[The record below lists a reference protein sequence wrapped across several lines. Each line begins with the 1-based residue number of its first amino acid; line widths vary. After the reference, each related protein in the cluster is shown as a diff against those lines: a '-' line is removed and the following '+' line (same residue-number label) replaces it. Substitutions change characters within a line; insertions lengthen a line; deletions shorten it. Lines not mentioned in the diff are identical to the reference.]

1 MPNWGRAVAT
11 QSLPAAHPVK
21 GALLCIAALALFA
34 CMDTTTKYLAESHAA
49 PLIVG
54 VRYFGNFALM
64 VLLLGPTH
72 GRQMV
77 RTQRT
82 GLVLL
87 RALCLAT
94 ASLLIAFALE
104 RMPVAET
111 TAITFLA
118 PILLVVAAGPVLGE
132 RAGWTGW
139 IATLAGFAGV
149 MIIIRP
155 GSGLVAS
162 GVILV
167 LCAVATNLVYQ
178 LLSRVLAATEN
189 TFALLFYTELTG
201 SILYGFA
208 LPWFIEDRAP
218 SLFEAVLM
226 LSLGVYGR
234 LGHFLF
240 TAAFRYAPASQL
252 APLNY
257 LQLLWAGLLGW
268 LVFGH
273 VPDAVSLLGMTIV
286 ASSGVMMA
294 LKTRRPPPKRT
305 A

>member
-1 MPNWGRAVAT
+1 M
-11 QSLPAAHPVK
+11 SAAQPVR

-34 CMDTTTKYLAESHAA
+34 CMDATTKYLAENHAA

-54 VRYFGNFALM
+54 VRYFGNLVLM
-64 VLLLGPTH
+64 AVLLGPTH
-72 GRQMV
+72 GRQMM
-77 RTQRT
+77 RTRRT

-87 RALCLAT
+87 RALCLAA
-94 ASLLIAFALE
+94 ASLLIALALQ

-118 PILLVVAAGPVLGE
+118 PILLVGAAGPLLGE
-132 RAGWTGW
+132 RTGWAGW

-149 MIIIRP
+149 LLIVRP

-167 LCAVATNLVYQ
+167 LCAVVTNLGYQ
-178 LLSRVLAATEN
+178 LLSRVLAAGES
-189 TFALLFYTELTG
+189 TFALLFYTALTG
-201 SILYGFA
+201 SILYGLA

-218 SLFEAVLM
+218 SLLEAVLM
-226 LSLGVYGR
+226 LSLGVYGG
-234 LGHFLF
+234 LGHFMF
-240 TAAFRYAPASQL
+240 TAAFRYAPTSLL

-268 LVFGH
+268 IVFGH
-273 VPDAVSLLGMTIV
+273 VPDAVSLLGMAIV
-286 ASSGVMMA
+286 AGSGVAVA
-294 LKTRRPPPKRT
+294 LKTHRAPVKRT

>member
-1 MPNWGRAVAT
+1 M
-11 QSLPAAHPVK
+11 PAAQPLK

-34 CMDTTTKYLAESHAA
+34 CMDATTKYLAESHAV

-54 VRYFGNFALM
+54 VRYFGNLALM
-64 VLLLGPTH
+64 TLLLAPTH
-72 GRQMV
+72 GRQLV
-77 RTQRT
+77 RTRRT

-87 RALCLAT
+87 RALCLAA
-94 ASLLIAFALE
+94 ASLLIGFALQ

-118 PILLVVAAGPVLGE
+118 PILLVGVAGPLLGE
-132 RAGWTGW
+132 RTGWVGWT
-139 IATLAGFAGV
+139 ATLAGFAGV
-149 MIIIRP
+149 LIIVRP

-167 LCAVATNLVYQ
+167 LCAVVTNLGYQ
-178 LLSRVLAATEN
+178 LLSRVLAASES
-189 TFALLFYTELTG
+189 TFALLFYTALTG
-201 SILYGFA
+201 SVLYGLA

-218 SLFEAVLM
+218 GLFEALLM
-226 LSLGVYGR
+226 LSLGVYGG

-240 TAAFRYAPASQL
+240 TAAFRYAPASLL

-268 LVFGH
+268 TVFGH
-273 VPDAVSLLGMTIV
+273 VPDPVSLAGMAMI
-286 ASSGVMMA
+286 AGSGVLVA
-294 LKTRRPPPKRT
+294 LKTRQPPPKRT

>member
-1 MPNWGRAVAT
+1 MAT
-11 QSLPAAHPVK
+11 RSLPAAHPVK
-21 GALLCIAALALFA
+21 GALLCLGSLALFA
-34 CMDTTTKYLAESHAA
+34 CMDTTTKYLVESHAA
-49 PLIVG
+49 PLIVA
-54 VRYFGNFALM
+54 VRYFGNLVLM
-64 VLLLGPTH
+64 TVLLGPTH

-87 RALCLAT
+87 RAVCLAT
-94 ASLLIAFALE
+94 ASLLIALALQ

-118 PILLVVAAGPVLGE
+118 PILLVGVAGPLLGE
-132 RAGWTGW
+132 RTGWVGW

-149 MIIIRP
+149 LLIVRP

-162 GVILV
+162 GVILT
-167 LCAVATNLVYQ
+167 LCAVGTNLGYQ
-178 LLSRVLAATEN
+178 LLSRVLAATET
-189 TFALLFYTELTG
+189 TFALLFYTALTG
-201 SILYGFA
+201 SILYALA
-208 LPWFIEDRAP
+208 LPWFIEDTAP
-218 SLFEAVLM
+218 SLLEAVLL
-226 LSLGVYGR
+226 LSLGVYGG

-240 TAAFRYAPASQL
+240 TAAFRYAPASVL

-257 LQLLWAGLLGW
+257 IQLLWAGLLGW

-273 VPDAVSLLGMTIV
+273 IPDPVSLLGTGIV
-286 ASSGVMMA
+286 AGSGVLVA
-294 LKTRRPPPKRT
+294 LKTRRPPAKRT

>member
-1 MPNWGRAVAT
+1 M
-11 QSLPAAHPVK
+11 PAAHPLR
-21 GALLCIAALALFA
+21 GALLCVAALALFA
-34 CMDTTTKYLAESHAA
+34 CMDTVTKYLAQSHAV

-54 VRYFGNFALM
+54 VRYLGN
-64 VLLLGPTH
+64 LLLMTVLFGPTH
-72 GRQMV
+72 GRVMV

-82 GLVLL
+82 GLVVL
-87 RALCLAT
+87 RGVCLAC
-94 ASLLIAFALE
+94 ASLFIALALQ

-118 PILLVVAAGPVLGE
+118 PILLVVVAGPVLGE
-132 RAGWTGW
+132 RIGWVGW
-139 IATLAGFAGV
+139 AATLFGFAGV
-149 MIIIRP
+149 LLIARP

-162 GVILV
+162 GVLFV
-167 LCAVATNLVYQ
+167 LCAVAMNLGYQ
-178 LLSRVLAATEN
+178 LLSRVLAASET
-189 TFALLFYTELTG
+189 TFALLFYTALTG
-201 SILYGFA
+201 TILYGLA

-218 SLFEAVLM
+218 SLLEAALM
-226 LSLGVYGR
+226 LSLGVYGG

-240 TAAFRYAPASQL
+240 TAAFRYAPASLL

-268 LVFGH
+268 IVFGH
-273 VPDAVSLLGMTIV
+273 VPDAVSLLGMAIV
-286 ASSGVMMA
+286 AGSGVLVA

>member
-1 MPNWGRAVAT
+1 MP
-11 QSLPAAHPVK
+11 PAQPLK
-21 GALLCIAALALFA
+21 GALLCLASLALFA
-34 CMDTTTKYLAESHAA
+34 CMDVTTKYLAESHAI

-54 VRYFGNFALM
+54 VRYFGNLVLM
-64 VLLLGPTH
+64 TLLLAPTH
-72 GRQMV
+72 GRQLI

-87 RALCLAT
+87 RALCLAA
-94 ASLLIAFALE
+94 ASLLIGFALQ

-118 PILLVVAAGPVLGE
+118 PILLVGVAGPLLGE
-132 RAGWTGW
+132 RTGWIGW

-149 MIIIRP
+149 LIIVRP
-155 GSGLVAS
+155 GSGLVPS

-167 LCAVATNLVYQ
+167 LCAVVTNLGYQ
-178 LLSRVLAATEN
+178 LLSRVLAATES
-189 TFALLFYTELTG
+189 TFALLFYTALTG
-201 SILYGFA
+201 TILYGLA

-218 SLFEAVLM
+218 SLLEAALM
-226 LSLGVYGR
+226 LSLGVYGG

-240 TAAFRYAPASQL
+240 TAAFRYAPASLL

-268 LVFGH
+268 IVFGH
-273 VPDAVSLLGMTIV
+273 VPDAVSLLGMAIV
-286 ASSGVMMA
+286 AGSGVLVA

>member
-1 MPNWGRAVAT
+1 MP
-11 QSLPAAHPVK
+11 QAHPVR
-21 GALLCIAALALFA
+21 GALLCVAALLLFA
-34 CMDTTTKYLAESHAA
+34 CMDATTKYLAETHEV
-49 PLIVG
+49 PLIVA
-54 VRYFGNFALM
+54 VRYLGNFALM
-64 VLLLGPTH
+64 TLLLGPTH

-94 ASLLIAFALE
+94 ASLLIAFALQ

-118 PILLVVAAGPVLGE
+118 PILLVGVAGPLLGE
-132 RAGWTGW
+132 RTGWIGW
-139 IATLAGFAGV
+139 IATLAGFVGV
-149 MIIIRP
+149 LIIVRP

-167 LCAVATNLVYQ
+167 LCAVVANLGYQ

-189 TFALLFYTELTG
+189 TFALLFYTALTG
-201 SILYGFA
+201 SVLYGLA

-218 SLFEAVLM
+218 SLLEAVLM
-226 LSLGVYGR
+226 LSLGVYGG
-234 LGHFLF
+234 LGHFMF
-240 TAAFRYAPASQL
+240 TAAFRYAPASLL

-268 LVFGH
+268 IVFGH
-273 VPDAVSLLGMTIV
+273 VPDPVSLLGMAIV
-286 ASSGVMMA
+286 AGSGVLVA
-294 LKTRRPPPKRT
+294 LKTRRPPTKRT

>member
-1 MPNWGRAVAT
+1 
-11 QSLPAAHPVK
+11 VK
-21 GALLCIAALALFA
+21 GALLCLASLALFA
-34 CMDTTTKYLAESHAA
+34 CMDATTKYLAASHAA

-54 VRYFGNFALM
+54 VRYFGNLVLM
-64 VLLLGPTH
+64 TVLLGPTH

-87 RALCLAT
+87 RALFLAT
-94 ASLLIAFALE
+94 ASLLIALALQ

-118 PILLVVAAGPVLGE
+118 PILLVGVAGPLLGE
-132 RAGWTGW
+132 RTGWVGW

-149 MIIIRP
+149 LLIVRP

-162 GVILV
+162 GVVLT
-167 LCAVATNLVYQ
+167 LCAVAMNLGYQ
-178 LLSRVLAATEN
+178 LLSRVLAATET
-189 TFALLFYTELTG
+189 TFALLFYTALTG
-201 SILYGFA
+201 TVLYALA

-218 SLFEAVLM
+218 SLLEAVLL
-226 LSLGVYGR
+226 LSLGVYGGV
-234 LGHFLF
+234 GHFMF
-240 TAAFRYAPASQL
+240 TAAFRYAPASVL

-257 LQLLWAGLLGW
+257 IQLLWAGLLGW

-273 VPDAVSLLGMTIV
+273 IPDPVSLLGMAIV
-286 ASSGVMMA
+286 AGSGVLVA
-294 LKTRRPPPKRT
+294 LKTRRPPAKRT

>member
-1 MPNWGRAVAT
+1 VAS
-11 QSLPAAHPVK
+11 QSLPAAQPVK
-21 GALLCIAALALFA
+21 GALLCLGSLALFA
-34 CMDTTTKYLAESHAA
+34 CMDTTTKYLAEGHAV

-54 VRYFGNFALM
+54 VRYFGNLVLM
-64 VLLLGPTH
+64 TLLLGPTH

-87 RALCLAT
+87 RALCLAA
-94 ASLLIAFALE
+94 ASLLIALALQ

-118 PILLVVAAGPVLGE
+118 PILLVGVAGPLLGE
-132 RAGWTGW
+132 RTGWIGW

-149 MIIIRP
+149 LIIVRP

-167 LCAVATNLVYQ
+167 LCAVVTNLGYQ
-178 LLSRVLAATEN
+178 LLSRVLAASEN
-189 TFALLFYTELTG
+189 TFALLFYTALTG
-201 SILYGFA
+201 SVLYGLA
-208 LPWFIEDRAP
+208 LPWFIEDRVP

-226 LSLGVYGR
+226 LSLGVYGGF
-234 LGHFLF
+234 GHFLF
-240 TAAFRYAPASQL
+240 TAAFRYAPASLL

-268 LVFGH
+268 AVFGH
-273 VPDAVSLLGMTIV
+273 VPDAMSLVGMAIV
-286 ASSGVMMA
+286 AGSGVLVA
-294 LKTRRPPPKRT
+294 LKTRRPPAKRT